1 MSEKKINIP
10 MLGTFLGVIAAIAA
24 GLLSGVQAMTA
35 PQIEANKKAAISLAM
50 DQVLPAYDNDPSTE
64 FQTFT
69 CGRGWDVTFYAARKD
84 GKIVGYAGKVDN
96 TDDGFSGTVS
106 LMVGLLPDGTVG
118 SIGSGDVANSAVIVT
133 AQTETPG
140 LGTALTDR
148 KQQKTIVDLI
158 QGSEAVTGLVPNKY
172 LDWYAGR
179 KAGDNVWG
187 IVKDGDAING
197 KTGAT
202 ITSRA
207 VCEAVY
213 AVSRTAVDNLETLS
227 KGAE

>member
-1 MSEKKINIP
+1 MIQQKINIP
-10 MLGTFLGVIAAIAA
+10 MLGSFLGVIAAIAA
-24 GLLSGVQAMTA
+24 GLLSVVQAQTA
-35 PQIEANKKAAISLAM
+35 PQIEANKKAAINLAM
-50 DQVLPAYDNDPSTE
+50 DQVLPEYDNDPTAEAKS
-64 FQTFT
+64 FAS
-69 CGRGWDVTFYAARKD
+69 GRGWEVTFFTARK
-84 GKIVGYAGKVDN
+84 GGEVVGYAGKVDN

-106 LMVGLLPDGTVG
+106 LMVGIQPDGTVTQ
-118 SIGSGDVANSAVIVT
+118 IDEGDVVNSAVVVT

-140 LGTALTDR
+140 LGTAITDR
-148 KQQKTIVDLI
+148 KVQKTIVDLI
-158 QGSEAVTGLVPNKY
+158 QGSPAIQGLVPNRY
-172 LDWYAGR
+172 LDWYAGK
-179 KAGDNVWG
+179 KAGDEVWG

-213 AVSRTAVDNLETLS
+213 AVSKTAVDNLEALS

>member
-1 MSEKKINIP
+1 MSAQKINIP

-35 PQIEANKKAAISLAM
+35 PQIEANKKAAVSQAM
-50 DQVLPAYDNDPSTE
+50 DQVLPKYDNDPSTE
-64 FQTFT
+64 FQIFT
-69 CGRGWDVTFYAARKD
+69 SGRGWDVTFYTARQ
-84 GKIVGYAGKVDN
+84 GGEIVGYAGKVDN

-118 SIGSGDVANSAVIVT
+118 SIGSGDEANSAVIVT

-148 KQQKTIVDLI
+148 KLQKTIVDLI
-158 QGSEAVTGLVPNKY
+158 KGSEETIGLVPNKY

-179 KAGDNVWG
+179 KAEDAVWG
-187 IVKDGDAING
+187 IVKDGEAING

-213 AVSRTAVDNLETLS
+213 AVSKTAVDHLETLS

>member
-1 MSEKKINIP
+1 
-10 MLGTFLGVIAAIAA
+10 MLGTFLGGIAAIAA

-35 PQIEANKKAAISLAM
+35 PQIEANKKAAIGLAM
-50 DQVLPAYDNDPSTE
+50 DQVLPEYDNDPSTE

-69 CGRGWDVTFYAARKD
+69 SARGWDVTFYTARKD
-84 GKIVGYAGKVDN
+84 GEIIGYAGKVDN

-106 LMVGLLPDGTVG
+106 LMVGIQPDGTVA
-118 SIGSGDVANSAVIVT
+118 SIGSGDAANSAVIVT
-133 AQTETPG
+133 AQSETPG

-148 KQQKTIVDLI
+148 KLQKTIVDLI
-158 QGSEAVTGLVPNKY
+158 QGSEETVGLVPNKY

-179 KAGDNVWG
+179 KAGDEVWG
-187 IVKDGDAING
+187 IVKDGEAING

-213 AVSRTAVDNLETLS
+213 AISKTATDHLEPLS

>member
-1 MSEKKINIP
+1 MSRKINIP

-35 PQIEANKKAAISLAM
+35 PQIEANKKAAVNLAM
-50 DQVLPAYDNDPSTE
+50 NQVLPEYDNDPSAETS
-64 FQTFT
+64 TFVSA
-69 CGRGWDVTFYAARKD
+69 RGWPVTFYTARKD
-84 GKIVGYAGKVDN
+84 GAIVGYAGKVDN

-106 LMVGLLPDGTVG
+106 LMVGLAPDGSVAK
-118 SIGSGDVANSAVIVT
+118 IVHGDKINSAVVVT

-140 LGTALTDR
+140 LGTAVTDR
-148 KQQKTIVDLI
+148 KVQKTIIDLI
-158 QGSEAVTGLVPNKY
+158 QGAEEIKGLVPNPF
-172 LDWYAGR
+172 LDWYAG
-179 KAGDNVWG
+179 KAPGEAVWG
-187 IVKDGDAING
+187 IVKEGEAING

-213 AVSRTAVDNLETLS
+213 AVSRTAVDHLETLS
-227 KGAE
+227 QGAE